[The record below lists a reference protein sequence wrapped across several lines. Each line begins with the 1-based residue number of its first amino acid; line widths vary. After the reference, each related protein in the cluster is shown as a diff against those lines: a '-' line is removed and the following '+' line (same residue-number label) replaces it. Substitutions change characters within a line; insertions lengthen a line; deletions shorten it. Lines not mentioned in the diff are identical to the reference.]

1 MLQFH
6 FHVKRGEVTVL
17 DHEGIELADIEEAT
31 NEAVRRGREI
41 AKASALKGISPG
53 GVIVVVDEQ
62 WQPVCEMPFDAD
74 I

>member
-31 NEAVRRGREI
+31 NEAVRRGRE
-41 AKASALKGISPG
+41 
-53 GVIVVVDEQ
+53 
-62 WQPVCEMPFDAD
+62 MPDRQL
-74 I
+74 